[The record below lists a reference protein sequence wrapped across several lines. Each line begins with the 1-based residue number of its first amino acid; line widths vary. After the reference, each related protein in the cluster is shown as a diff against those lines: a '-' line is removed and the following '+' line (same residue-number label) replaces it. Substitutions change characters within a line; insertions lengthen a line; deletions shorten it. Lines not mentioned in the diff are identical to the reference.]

1 MTARTSAGGDRE
13 RRSELRRAGG
23 RRALE
28 LAWIVLLVVGL
39 ALMLPFEETVT
50 LALGIACLL
59 TFVGLGVFLIA
70 HPSALL
76 EPDDVEELGDQSP
89 REPAS

>member
-1 MTARTSAGGDRE
+1 MS
-13 RRSELRRAGG
+13 

-28 LAWIVLLVVGL
+28 GLWIALLVVGL

-50 LALGIACLL
+50 LALGVACLL
-59 TFVGLGVFLIA
+59 AFVGLGVFLIA
-70 HPSALL
+70 DPSALL
-76 EPDDVEELGDQSP
+76 EPDNADEDRGEGP

>member
-1 MTARTSAGGDRE
+1 MS
-13 RRSELRRAGG
+13 

-28 LAWIVLLVVGL
+28 RLWLGLLVAGL
-39 ALMLPFEETVT
+39 ALMIPFEETVT

-59 TFVGLGVFLIA
+59 AFVGLGVFLMA

-76 EPDDVEELGDQSP
+76 EDDED
-89 REPAS
+89 

>member
-1 MTARTSAGGDRE
+1 MS
-13 RRSELRRAGG
+13 

-28 LAWIVLLVVGL
+28 RAWIALLVVGL
-39 ALMLPFEETVT
+39 ALMIPFEETVT

-59 TFVGLGVFLIA
+59 AFVGLGVFLIA

-76 EPDDVEELGDQSP
+76 EADDEEEP
-89 REPAS
+89 RARTTPAPPP

>member
-28 LAWIVLLVVGL
+28 MAWIALLVAGL
-39 ALMLPFEETVT
+39 ALMIPFEETVT
-50 LALGIACLL
+50 LALGVACLL
-59 TFVGLGVFLIA
+59 AFVGLGVFLIA

-76 EPDDVEELGDQSP
+76 APDEADEPG
-89 REPAS
+89 RESSAS

>member
-28 LAWIVLLVVGL
+28 LVWIALLVAGL
-39 ALMLPFEETVT
+39 ALMIPFEETIT

-59 TFVGLGVFLIA
+59 SFVGLGVFLIA

-76 EPDDVEELGDQSP
+76 GSDDPD
-89 REPAS
+89 EPAS